1 MVDSI
6 HVTASGLPSHEEQK
20 IGFPSGA
27 FDLPIEA
34 FLSSFNATFGFNNNP
49 HGFDLEY
56 VPGDPDQL
64 AAFQESRL
72 PAIGSGVAFFAA
84 GDFFIKGRIIHAD
97 YNKAING
104 NVLSIR
110 IEDTRTD
117 IDDFVIDTY
126 GVFGSNDA
134 PTESVVDV
142 RYWFVQTR
150 IKTLPQTGPLRDA
163 GRSRAFKDL
172 NQLETQGASYRQI
185 YEAVQF
191 FEQNVGTITG
201 LVDAIPLPEV
211 VESQLP
217 EDPDAY
223 RWKFKAQPFLQAL
236 SKILSDISYDF
247 YWIMS
252 EDRIGVI
259 NRKFPVNISETEIPI
274 SGDPAETISQRFGQ
288 DEGERPTTV
297 RLLGAEMEGVVGCG
311 DFKVESGAYGF
322 GVPIGGTGVALEYD
336 LGISVCESTDL
347 GRVLNFIPGWRNA
360 ILKFFGPDGSLRE
373 IRPTDRQL
381 AAALKGIEYWA
392 TEVQLDNRITTFT
405 IQDLSSETERQVIN
419 TAASG
424 RLGRIPNRL
433 QTDRAWIVEWY
444 NRMRTFAQNHF
455 ARTYVLSKD
464 TPLYDFIDEINV
476 LPEAWSNLEN
486 QTDDGSFKDDYEV
499 SDRFKF
505 LSPFWN
511 RQTNKLKAF
520 ATVSFGTKWG
530 QDGTGTP
537 AQFDKFN
544 ETPEG
549 DQLVPIEVSQW
560 NRANDKFKEEFL
572 EPLREDEKGIMI
584 RLPNHAWEKQVV
596 DDTLAGIPNLVSM
609 KDLFNGDTTF
619 DIVDPLEYLTPF
631 TVLPSSIGLPLRTKR
646 RFGLK
651 FPEVWASGTGVKRET
666 IIREDLAPWNFEPR
680 GLKNSFQL
688 MNDEARSAL
697 ASRVVNRNAVTFAE
711 TSKIGL
717 PVISFDSFAN
727 QVEKS
732 QGYGVVTHGVT
743 NLNMTYSVS
752 TNWQT
757 KYSLK
762 SHFAQLIKARPVFDG
777 PEEDFNFIFRRLEED
792 IRNKLPPDI
801 FQPPEIF
808 DPKLDAG
815 KEVFQVE
822 NPDKFEIT
830 VTIQTVFDR
839 GADEFYRGVDDRNIQ
854 WPRALDSGINLDE
867 SSQAFINRKAFAVD
881 GFLQQGMTAIYHYEE
896 QEDGSFVHY
905 FTGGVALAESRVVA
919 LRARDGNVVR
929 TVASESEQIFV
940 SDIETLSTEVIDTN
954 GDIQT
959 VPPFI
964 LFDVPFIAQNA
975 VDENLS
981 AGVQLVMTTHG
992 NKDGKA
998 IAPDANV
1005 GPLSESNNF
1014 NDAFLVNTAG
1024 TGTEVDFAEVTVA
1037 PDATSGT
1044 GGTVQSVTSAAG
1056 TSFADGAANGAGGV
1070 FIVRFVGADNDQI
1083 KVSDQ
1088 AMIKQF
1094 TEAGSSDT
1102 RIFCFVVKPKLA
1114 GTDAFSP

>member
-6 HVTASGLPSHEEQK
+6 HVTASGLPSHEQQK
-20 IGFPSGA
+20 IGFPSGE
-27 FDLPIEA
+27 FNLPITA

-49 HGFDLEY
+49 HTFELEY

-64 AAFQESRL
+64 AAFQENRL
-72 PAIGSGVAFFAA
+72 PAIGSGVSFFAA
-84 GDFFIKGRIIHAD
+84 GDFFIKGRIKHAD
-97 YNKAING
+97 YNKATNG

-110 IEDTRTD
+110 IEDIRTD

-126 GVFGSNDA
+126 GVFGSNDS
-134 PTESVVDV
+134 PTEGVIDV
-142 RYWFVQTR
+142 RHWFVQTR

-191 FEQNVGTITG
+191 FEQNIGTVTG
-201 LVDAIPLPEV
+201 LLDTIPLPEV
-211 VESQLP
+211 IESQLP

-236 SKILSDISYDF
+236 SKILSDVSYDF

-259 NRKFPVNISETEIPI
+259 NRKFPINISENEIPI
-274 SGDPAETISQRFGQ
+274 AGDAAETISQRFGQ

-322 GVPIGGTGVALEYD
+322 DVPTGAGFEYD
-336 LGISVCESTDL
+336 LGISVCKSTST
-347 GRVLNFIPGWRNA
+347 GRRLNFIPGWRNA
-360 ILKFFGPDGSLRE
+360 ILKFFGPEGSLRE

-381 AAALKGIEYWA
+381 AASLKGIEYWA
-392 TEVQLDNRITTFT
+392 SEVELDNRIDTFT
-405 IQDLSSETERQVIN
+405 IQDLSSETESQIIS
-419 TAASG
+419 TAATG
-424 RLGRIPNRL
+424 RLGKIANRL

-464 TPLYDFIDEINV
+464 TPLYDFIDELTV

-520 ATVSFGTKWG
+520 VTVPVGTKWG
-530 QDGTGTP
+530 QDGNGTP
-537 AQFDKFN
+537 AAFDKFN

-549 DQLVPIEVSQW
+549 DQLVPIEASQW

-584 RLPNHAWEKQVV
+584 RLPNHAWASKTV
-596 DDTLAGIPNLVSM
+596 DAKLSKKPTLVSM
-609 KDLFNGDTTF
+609 KGAFNGDTTF
-619 DIVDPLEYLTPF
+619 DFVDPLEYLTPF
-631 TVLPSSIGLPLRTKR
+631 EVLPSSVGLPLRVKR

-666 IIREDLAPWNFEPR
+666 TIREDLAPWNFEPR

-697 ASRVVNRNAVTFAE
+697 ASRVVNRSTVTFAE

-717 PVISFDSFAN
+717 PVISFDSFSS
-727 QVEKS
+727 QLEQS
-732 QGYGVVTHGVT
+732 QGFGIVTHGVT
-743 NLNMTYSVS
+743 NLSITNSVS
-752 TNWQT
+752 TDWQT

-762 SHFAQLIKARPVFDG
+762 SHFAQLIKARPVFEG
-777 PEEDFNFIFRRLEED
+777 PEEDFNFVFRRFEED
-792 IRNKLPPDI
+792 IRNVLPPDI
-801 FQPPEIF
+801 FQPPEFF
-808 DPKLDAG
+808 DPKLVDG
-815 KEVFQVE
+815 REVFQVE

-830 VTIQTVFDR
+830 VTIQTIFNR
-839 GADEFYRGVDDRNIQ
+839 GSDEFYRGVDDRGIQ
-854 WPRALDSGINLDE
+854 WPRFLADNLSLNE
-867 SSQAFINRKAFAVD
+867 SSQAFINRKAFAID
-881 GFLQQGMTAIYHYEE
+881 GFLQLGMTAVYHYED

-905 FTGGVALAESRVVA
+905 FTGGVPLAESRVVS
-919 LRARDGNVVR
+919 LKARNGNVVR
-929 TVASESEQIFV
+929 TVLSGSEQIFV
-940 SDIETLSTEVIDTN
+940 ADIATLATEVIDTN
-954 GDIQT
+954 GNTQT
-959 VPPFI
+959 VAPFL

-975 VDENLS
+975 VDENLA
-981 AGVQLVMTTHG
+981 AGVQLVMSTHG

-998 IAPDANV
+998 IAPNANV
-1005 GPLSESNNF
+1005 GPLSTTDNF

-1024 TGTEVDFAEVTVA
+1024 TGAELDFAAVTVA
-1037 PDATSGT
+1037 PSATTGA
-1044 GGTVQSVTSAAG
+1044 GGTVQSVTSTAG
-1056 TSFADGAANGAGGV
+1056 TSFVDGAANGLGGV
-1070 FIVRFVGADNDQI
+1070 FIVRFVGADNDQV

-1088 AMIKQF
+1088 CIVKQF
-1094 TEAGSSDT
+1094 SESGSSDT
-1102 RIFCFVVKPKLA
+1102 RVFCFVVKPKLA